1 LYLSH
6 NKMTGEI
13 PENICD
19 LNIGWSN
26 MIHFNIYNNLL
37 CPTYP
42 SCIEAYVGKQVMT
55 NCD

>member
-6 NKMTGEI
+6 NKITGEI
-13 PENICD
+13 PKNICD
-19 LNIGWSN
+19 LNIDWSS

-42 SCIEAYVGKQVMT
+42 SCIEGYVGKQVMT